1 MGQDKGYWNPYL
13 CGALLGLVLLL
24 AFVLMGR
31 GIGSS
36 SGVARVGAGLIELVA
51 PRHVEGN
58 LYWGPPPA
66 AVKRQYI
73 EAWQAVL
80 TLKKAKTTGAALAD
94 AERKLSRADA
104 RRQLSRSW
112 STPTR
117 TPWDGWLVWE
127 ILGVLFGGFFSA
139 WIAGRLKV
147 GVDKGPNISSG
158 PRLLLALGGGIISGW
173 ATRLAAGCTSGQALT
188 GGATL
193 AVGSWA
199 FMFAVFAGAY
209 GAAYFVRR
217 QWS

>member
-1 MGQDKGYWNPYL
+1 MGQDEGYWNPYL

-24 AFVLMGR
+24 TFVLMGR
-31 GIGSS
+31 GVGSS

-51 PRHVEGN
+51 PRHVAGN

-66 AVKRQYI
+66 EVKRLYTQ
-73 EAWQAVL
+73 AWQEIQKL
-80 TLKKAKTTGAALAD
+80 QQAKTTGPALAA
-94 AERKLSRADA
+94 AEKKLNEAGA
-104 RRQLSRSW
+104 RRKLSRSW
-112 STPTR
+112 STPTKSA
-117 TPWDGWLVWE
+117 WDGWLVWE
-127 ILGVLFGGFFSA
+127 ILGVLLGGFFSA
-139 WIAGRLKV
+139 WIAGRLKIAV
-147 GVDKGPNISSG
+147 ERGPNITPW
-158 PRLLLALGGGIISGW
+158 PRLALALGGGIISGW

>member
-1 MGQDKGYWNPYL
+1 
-13 CGALLGLVLLL
+13 
-24 AFVLMGR
+24 MGR

-66 AVKRQYI
+66 EARRQYV
-73 EAWQAVL
+73 EAWQAVQK
-80 TLKKAKTTGAALAD
+80 LKQAKTTGPALA
-94 AERKLSRADA
+94 AAQRKLAEA
-104 RRQLSRSW
+104 KTRRQLSRSW
-112 STPTR
+112 STSQKSA
-117 TPWDGWLVWE
+117 WDGWLVWE
-127 ILGVLFGGFFSA
+127 ILGVLFGGLFSA
-139 WIAGRLKV
+139 WIAGRLKFAV
-147 GVDKGPNISSG
+147 ERGPNITPW
-158 PRLLLALGGGIISGW
+158 PRLALALGGGILSGW

-188 GGATL
+188 GGAAL

-209 GAAYFVRR
+209 ATAYFVRR

>member
-24 AFVLMGR
+24 TFVLMGR

-66 AVKRQYI
+66 EVGRQYVQ
-73 EAWQAVL
+73 AWQAVQK
-80 TLKKAKTTGAALAD
+80 LKQDKTTGPALAA
-94 AERKLSRADA
+94 AERKLAEASA

-112 STPTR
+112 STPR
-117 TPWDGWLVWE
+117 KSAWDGWLVWE
-127 ILGVLFGGFFSA
+127 ILGVLFGGLFSA
-139 WIAGRLKV
+139 WIAGRLKIAV
-147 GVDKGPNISSG
+147 ERGPNITPW
-158 PRLLLALGGGIISGW
+158 PRLLLALAGGIISGW

-209 GAAYFVRR
+209 ATAYFVRR